1 MRFLKP
7 LFFVSCACLFFALFF
22 HNIIEFDQDLGRHL
36 LIGKII
42 SASASVPA
50 NNLLSYTFPNFQ
62 FINSHWLSEVIFYQI
77 AANFGVVALLWLK
90 VVVLITA
97 FGLTVYSAYR
107 WSKNLAA
114 VAVATAIFAPILL
127 ERTEIRPEIFSYL
140 LTAIFLWVLM
150 VYYGLRIKH
159 YGKIV
164 WLLPILEI
172 LWVNLHIYFILG
184 PIFCGIFLVGSLWQE
199 FRQKRSFS
207 QILLNCKYEILNT
220 VLVFGATLINPNFLA
235 GALYPLNVFSNY
247 GYSIEE
253 NQTVFFLK
261 DLVFN
266 PNINYFFGAVIAFG
280 VSFIV
285 TNWRKVNMTILLLAG
300 LTILPFMA
308 IRSLPYLFLIELPV
322 FALVLAN
329 SRVHL
334 RQIKAEYVLIVVIAL
349 NVLRVYRLAS
359 NQYYLLIDSNKRFS
373 ANIAESGKRTLDF
386 VLKNQLHG
394 PMFNNFD
401 IGSYVAYR
409 LFPREKVF
417 VDGRPE
423 AYPAR
428 FFQNVY
434 IPMEQSSENFKTVD
448 DIYKFNLIVFSHTDA
463 TPWAQSF
470 LSAIIRNPNFA
481 LVYLD
486 QYGAVFVRKPTALA
500 EISPDQFYQKFSI
513 ERHGYFD
520 YLTLAQASEVFGWNT
535 VATKLLEKS
544 YSQNPDSIMTKLVL
558 GQVYSQSPAQQA
570 LGNSLV
576 QKANQQRGIILF

>member
-1 MRFLKP
+1 MRFLKL
-7 LFFVSCACLFFALFF
+7 LFFISSAFLFFALFF

-36 LIGKII
+36 LMGKII

-97 FGLTVYSAYR
+97 FGLTVYTAYR

-114 VAVATAIFAPILL
+114 VAVATAIFAPVLL

-150 VYYGLRIKH
+150 AYYGLRIKH
-159 YGKIV
+159 YGKIL

-184 PIFCGIFLVGSLWQE
+184 PILCGIFLVGSLWQE
-199 FRQKRSFS
+199 FRQKPSFS
-207 QILLNCKYEILNT
+207 QILLNCKYEILKT

-266 PNINYFFGAVIAFG
+266 PNINYFFGAVAAFG
-280 VSFIV
+280 VGFIV
-285 TNWRKVNMTILLLAG
+285 TNWRKLSLTILLLAG

-329 SRVHL
+329 RRVHL
-334 RQIKAEYVLIVVIAL
+334 RQIKAEYVLIVVIVL
-349 NVLRVYRLAS
+349 NVLRSYRLAS

-373 ANIAESGKRTLDF
+373 ADVAESGKGTLDF
-386 VLKNQLHG
+386 VIKNQLHG

-401 IGSYVAYR
+401 IGSYLAYR

-423 AYPAR
+423 AYPAK
-428 FFQNVY
+428 FFQDVY
-434 IPMEQSSENFKTVD
+434 IPMEQSAENFKTVD
-448 DIYKFNLIVFSHTDA
+448 DLYKFNLIIFSHTDA

-470 LSAIIRNPNFA
+470 LSAIIKNPNFA

-486 QYGAVFVRKPTALA
+486 QYGAVFVRKPTPLV
-500 EISPDQFYQKFSI
+500 EISPEQFYQKFSI
-513 ERHGYFD
+513 EKHSYFD
-520 YLTLAQASEVFGWNT
+520 YLDLAQASEVFGWST

-544 YSQNPDSIMTKLVL
+544 YGQNPDSIMTNLVL
-558 GQVYSQSPAQQA
+558 GQVYGQNPAQQA
-570 LGNSLV
+570 LGQSLM
-576 QKANQQRGIILF
+576 QRANQQRNLILF